1 MAAAVPDAVSLSP
14 LLSILLGLL
23 LLSAPHGGSGLHTK
37 GALPLDTV
45 TFYKVMRAG
54 GRAQVQVEV
63 RGSARPWGRW
73 APRGGSRQCLRT
85 IPRHPTDL

>member
-1 MAAAVPDAVSLSP
+1 MAAAVPGAVSLSR

-45 TFYKVMRAG
+45 TFYKGKDNAGKDPIHESQVEDRRAG
-54 GRAQVQVEV
+54 RGR
-63 RGSARPWGRW
+63 RSSAP
-73 APRGGSRQCLRT
+73 
-85 IPRHPTDL
+85 